1 MDQPDA
7 GRLNRKSGGKI
18 MSGLYE
24 RLSTA
29 ILEGDA
35 EKTPKLV
42 QKALDKELAAK
53 DILDSGLVVGMNE
66 VGVRFKRGDM
76 FVPEVL
82 MSADAMQAGLQILR
96 PELVA
101 SGVKLIGKILLGTVK
116 GDLHDIGKNL
126 VGMMCEGAGFEVIDL
141 GFDVEP
147 EAFIEAIKE
156 HQPDIVGMSAMLTTT
171 MRAMGHTIKA
181 IAEAGLREQTKVAVG
196 GAPVD
201 AEFARRIGAD
211 GYGSNAPSGVDLAK
225 QLVGA
230 V

>member
-1 MDQPDA
+1 
-7 GRLNRKSGGKI
+7 
-18 MSGLYE
+18 MSRIYE
-24 RLSTA
+24 RLATS
-29 ILEGDA
+29 ILEGEE
-35 EKTPKLV
+35 EKTVKLV
-42 QKALDKELAAK
+42 QKGLDQGLAAK
-53 DILDSGLVVGMNE
+53 DILDNGLIVGMDE

-82 MSADAMQAGLQILR
+82 MSADAMSAGMRLLR

-101 SGVKLIGKILLGTVK
+101 SGVKLIGKILMGTVK

-126 VGMMCEGAGFEVIDL
+126 VNMMCEGAGFEIVDL
-141 GFDVEP
+141 GFDVAP
-147 EAFIEAIKE
+147 ETFIEAIKE

-181 IAEAGLREQTKVAVG
+181 IEEAGLRDQIKIMVG

-201 AEFARRIGAD
+201 AEFAERIGAD
-211 GYGSNAPSGVDLAK
+211 GYGSNAAAGSDLAK

-230 V
+230 A

>member
-1 MDQPDA
+1 
-7 GRLNRKSGGKI
+7 
-18 MSGLYE
+18 MSSLYE

-42 QKALDKELAAK
+42 QKALDKELAPK

-82 MSADAMQAGLQILR
+82 MSADAMQAGMKILR

-101 SGVKLIGKILLGTVK
+101 SGAKLIGKILLGTVK

-126 VGMMCEGAGFEVIDL
+126 VGMMCEGAGFEVIDI

-147 EAFIEAIKE
+147 EVFIEVIKE

-181 IAEAGLREQTKVAVG
+181 IEEAGLREQIKVMVG

-230 V
+230 A